1 MALQL
6 VKDKDIKRKDYIKK
20 DMTKEEK
27 KDAILEYKF
36 DKKTDLI
43 PKKRNK
49 LICILLTEDKGAVF
63 LLRKINSKKNFFRY
77 RKNKYIFDN
86 KSIHITKNNA
96 RISVYLEG
104 ISTPLSMNNIEKFM
118 EEIEWIDLDG
128 TVKKES
134 VMKIKGLKYD
144 SSILDTFSDEHFAD
158 DFTKDKTKNLEIILL
173 ILGIISII
181 MIGICIGI
189 SYYFK

>member
-1 MALQL
+1 
-6 VKDKDIKRKDYIKK
+6 VKDKDIKRKDYIEK